1 MLMQPYIH
9 SIQYFFPE
17 HELTNEAL
25 SNQFHDWSPSKIE
38 KKTGIQKRYISSS
51 NQCASDLAVEA
62 AAKILYNFDKSDI
75 DYLIFCSESPDY
87 ILPPTACLIQD
98 RLGLNTEIGA
108 IDINLGCS
116 GFIYGLGLSKSLI
129 MSGQSKNVLLL
140 TAETY
145 SKFIHPEDKS
155 VRAIFGDGAAATLI
169 SSRSGTPSL
178 GQFIYGTDGSGY
190 KSLIIPAGL
199 TRKAH
204 DAPLLGHP
212 SGSITSDFLY
222 MDGPEIFNFTIKIV
236 PQAVSGILK
245 KSCLTLE
252 DIDFFVFH
260 QANAF
265 MLNHLRDKISIPEE
279 KFYINLLHCGNTVS
293 ASIPIALKMALDE
306 GRVHPNQR
314 IMLVGFGVGYSWAAC
329 IVDWV

>member
-17 HELTNEAL
+17 YELSNEML
-25 SNQFHDWSPSKIE
+25 SNQFRDWSPSKIE
-38 KKTGIQKRYISSS
+38 NKTGIQKRYITSSS
-51 NQCASDLAVEA
+51 QCASDLAVEA
-62 AAKILYNFDKSDI
+62 AAKILTTFEKSEI

-98 RLGLNTEIGA
+98 RLGLDTNIGA

-129 MSGQSKNVLLL
+129 LSGQAKNVLLL
-140 TAETY
+140 TSETY

-169 SSRSGTPSL
+169 SSRSGSPSL
-178 GQFIYGTDGSGY
+178 GHFLYGTDGSGY

-204 DAPLLGHP
+204 DALPD
-212 SGSITSDFLY
+212 SRSDFLY
-222 MDGPEIFNFTIKIV
+222 MDGPEIFNFTIRTV
-236 PQAVSGILK
+236 PQAVKRILK
-245 KSCLTLE
+245 KSDLDLK

-260 QANAF
+260 QANAY
-265 MLNHLRDKISIPEE
+265 MLKHLRDKILIPED
-279 KFYINLLHCGNTVS
+279 KFYINMLHCGNTVS
-293 ASIPIALKMALDE
+293 ATIPIALKMALDE
-306 GRVHPNQR
+306 GKIYPNQR
-314 IMLVGFGVGYSWAAC
+314 IMMVGFGVGYSWAAC